1 MRLYKQTELFLLS
14 SCFLTPL
21 LENSASP
28 FHSPDCS
35 IFCRHGCSVQVLSL
49 HSQGSPLI
57 IFRHVS
63 RGFRSLL
70 LPSGTQGVHLN
81 MLVHSPGSHS
91 DVNVNE
97 NANSSEFTRP
107 TQTQGK
113 LDAQAPWMTDTGNFL
128 TLPKFFFRNG
138 GRRRSHL
145 FSNCAVM
152 AYTDGTCVLR
162 LEFPIAFASAQFTR
176 RGSKRKRKRK
186 HKLKKM
192 KSFSFH
198 ASTLAFAFSFAL
210 E

>member
-1 MRLYKQTELFLLS
+1 MFSIIKETFLMRLYKQTELFLLS

-49 HSQGSPLI
+49 HSQGSPLM

-70 LPSGTQGVHLN
+70 LPTGTQGVHLN
-81 MLVHSPGSHS
+81 MLVHSPGSHG
-91 DVNVNE
+91 DVNANE

-128 TLPKFFFRNG
+128 TLSQVF
-138 GRRRSHL
+138 L
-145 FSNCAVM
+145 
-152 AYTDGTCVLR
+152 T
-162 LEFPIAFASAQFTR
+162 
-176 RGSKRKRKRK
+176 
-186 HKLKKM
+186 
-192 KSFSFH
+192 
-198 ASTLAFAFSFAL
+198 
-210 E
+210 